1 MGWRG
6 GGGGGGGVLLFQIK
20 SEAAVAYESVV
31 YKKPCNLNASI
42 DFGERPFN
50 NTYF

>member
-6 GGGGGGGVLLFQIK
+6 GGGVGVLLFQNK
-20 SEAAVAYESVV
+20 TEAAVAYESVV

>member
-6 GGGGGGGVLLFQIK
+6 AGVLFQIK